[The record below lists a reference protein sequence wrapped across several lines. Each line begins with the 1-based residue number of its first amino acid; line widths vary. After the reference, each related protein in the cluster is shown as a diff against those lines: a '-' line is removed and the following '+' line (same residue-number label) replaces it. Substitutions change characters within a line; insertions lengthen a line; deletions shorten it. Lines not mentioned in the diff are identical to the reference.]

1 MDVTARLRALG
12 LSLPPVPK
20 PVAAYVPAVRVGHLV
35 FTSGQL
41 PFQDGQLVSMGPVPS
56 RASIEDAYQ
65 ACRVA
70 VLNALAAVAMVAD
83 LDQVQRVVRIGG
95 FVASE
100 DGFHDQP
107 KVVNGASD
115 LLREIWQE
123 AGQHAR
129 TAVGVSALPL
139 GASVEIELVVEL

>member
-1 MDVTARLRALG
+1 MDVMARLKTLG
-12 LSLPPVPK
+12 LTLPPVPK
-20 PVAAYVPAVRVGHLV
+20 PVAAYVPAVRVGQLV

-41 PFQDGQLVSMGPVPS
+41 PLQAGQLVSGGMVPS
-56 RASIEDAYQ
+56 QVSVEEAYR

-83 LDQVQRVVRIGG
+83 LDQVQQVVRVGG
-95 FVASE
+95 YVASE
-100 DGFHDQP
+100 PGFHEQS

-115 LLREIWQE
+115 LLKEIWQE

-129 TAVGVSALPL
+129 TAIGVAALPL
-139 GASVEIELVVEL
+139 DASVEIELVVQL

>member
-1 MDVTARLRALG
+1 MDVMARLKTLG
-12 LSLPPVPK
+12 LTLPPVPK
-20 PVAAYVPAVRVGHLV
+20 PVAAYVPAVRVGQLV

-41 PFQDGQLVSMGPVPS
+41 PLQDGQLVSSGMVPS
-56 RASIEDAYQ
+56 QVSVEEAYR

-83 LDQVQRVVRIGG
+83 LDQVQQVVRVGG
-95 FVASE
+95 YVASE
-100 DGFHDQP
+100 PGFHEQS

-115 LLREIWQE
+115 LLKEIWQE

-129 TAVGVSALPL
+129 TAIGVAALPL
-139 GASVEIELVVEL
+139 DASVEIELVVQL